1 MIDTIF
7 TNFDV
12 ILNVN
17 IEKRERFDDI
27 VDAKM
32 TNEIDEFLDRFE
44 NVIDLDIE
52 NFVVV
57 FDEIVVEIDE
67 IVNKIVDEI
76 VDKIVDEIL
85 SFSLLKFRFETLIIF
100 FVA

>member
-1 MIDTIF
+1 MSELF

-17 IEKRERFDDI
+17 KKRCERFDVADAI
-27 VDAKM
+27 VAKM

-44 NVIDLDIE
+44 NVTNLNIE

-57 FDEIVVEIDE
+57 LNEI
-67 IVNKIVDEI
+67 DEI
-76 VDKIVDEIL
+76 VDKIVVEIL
-85 SFSLLKFRFETLIIF
+85 FLFLLKFRFETLIIF
-100 FVA
+100 LV